1 MSPHPPLPANARTS
15 AGSAAGRGPHASARA
30 KSVSPP
36 QDEARRQAARER
48 LIVLTRLLDTAFY
61 VPVLR
66 TRAGLDAVLGLIPG
80 VGDLITAA
88 LGLYQ
93 VYEAR
98 ELGASRWLRA
108 RMIGN
113 LLLDFAAGAVPLVGD
128 LFDVYFKAHVRNL
141 KLLQKELGEPYID
154 GSSGRVR
161 SEDAGGDVIDVE
173 PVSMRD
179 TPPAR

>member
-1 MSPHPPLPANARTS
+1 MSPHPTARPTAPLGARPT
-15 AGSAAGRGPHASARA
+15 AGRHAGRSSRAAPGAQPH
-30 KSVSPP
+30 
-36 QDEARRQAARER
+36 DEARRQAARER

-88 LGLYQ
+88 LGLYL
-93 VYEAR
+93 VMEAR

-113 LLLDFAAGAVPLVGD
+113 LLLDFAVGAVPLVGD

-154 GSSGRVR
+154 GDGGRLSR
-161 SEDAGGDVIDVE
+161 DDARADVIDVE
-173 PVSMRD
+173 VIDAPRS
-179 TPPAR
+179 ARR